1 MTIAD
6 GTIITSVIDT
16 LAICSSIIESAENEV
31 VYLSPLPLLVLAP
44 QFSLTEKTNVFIR
57 KGGRIRGIPDIS
69 YLYIEKIR
77 DFLDNG
83 VDVHNFH
90 QYPGIFMLVGDE
102 KESISTMSIDVGSF
116 SIDTP
121 VVALWSDDPTYA
133 DYLMST
139 FEVTWE
145 QSVSAA
151 QQIEELLKEG
161 PPKV

>member
-1 MTIAD
+1 MAD

-44 QFSLTEKTNVFIR
+44 QFSLTEKTKVFIR
-57 KGGRIRGIPDIS
+57 KGGRMRGIADIS
-69 YLYIEKIR
+69 YPYIEKIR

-83 VDVHNFH
+83 VDVHHFH

-102 KESISTMSIDVGSF
+102 KESISTMSIDAESF

-121 VVALWSDDPTYA
+121 LVALWSDDPTYA

-139 FEVTWE
+139 FETAWE

-151 QQIEELLKEG
+151 QRIEELLKEG